1 MFGENLDSSMYVYD
15 IEINKQSVIL
25 FERKQMKFSTIN
37 CYSMQLIYEELG
49 PCIDVTLFQNAAL
62 EFAN

>member
-1 MFGENLDSSMYVYD
+1 
-15 IEINKQSVIL
+15 
-25 FERKQMKFSTIN
+25 MKFSTLN

-62 EFAN
+62 EFVN